1 MGDREH
7 QNNASSLGASGR
19 EDAHK
24 FYPWDLTIVVGKA
37 VDPVVKKLHDAGH
50 LNLLID
56 EKHDIYQPRANRG
69 IKESTVESIA
79 PKADGGEGQIH
90 NIKVWRDGPQKLV
103 LVGRG
108 RVKAIAMRNYRICEK
123 MGKTKEA
130 VLKMKDGDKILQKVI
145 ALVHKGDQGSA
156 WRVMTAEN
164 EERDDST
171 LLEKLVDAQRG
182 LELGVDE
189 KDVARLLRVDVPTL
203 KLKMKFLDLHKDVQA
218 AIMAGELAESKG
230 YLEFSK
236 WTRDEQAKNLSAM
249 REAGTL
255 KGHAADVA
263 ISQLKAGKTVTPKT
277 AGAGAGDGSGR
288 RAPNKKK
295 VSTWVET
302 LKEVAEKDVYAA
314 GMRAGLMKA
323 LGMQVRGM
331 PDKVKKLLAE
341 E

>member
-7 QNNASSLGASGR
+7 QNNASSLGAVGR

-24 FYPWDLTIVVGKA
+24 FYPWDLTIVVGQA
-37 VDPVVKKLHDAGH
+37 VDPFVKKLAAAGH
-50 LNLLID
+50 LQLLVD

-69 IKESTVESIA
+69 VKESTVASIA
-79 PKADGGEGQIH
+79 PKAEGGEGQIH

-108 RVKAIAMRNYRICEK
+108 RVKAIATRNYRICEK
-123 MGKTKEA
+123 LGKPLEA
-130 VLKMKDGDKILQKVI
+130 VLKMKDCPLQKVI
-145 ALVHKGDQGSA
+145 ALVHKGDQTSA

-171 LLEKLVDAQRG
+171 LLEKLQDADRG

-189 KDVARLLRVDVPTL
+189 KDVARLLRVDVPTMRL
-203 KLKMKFLDLHKDVQA
+203 KLKFLDLHKDVQA
-218 AIMAGELAESKG
+218 AIMSGELAESKG

-236 WTRDEQAKNLSAM
+236 WTRDEQAKNLSTM